1 LIKALHKLTALLG
14 FNRSILLA
22 SGPKVTS
29 MLMGPIGSIII
40 IFTLSKGEQAMYYVF
55 MSLAGLRSFFE
66 LGATAC
72 IGQLTPH
79 HMDDST
85 GKPADAMISVAM
97 RWMKLVALAFG
108 LVTGIGG
115 GLYLAWCGHQDL
127 WTQAAWL
134 ATLIPTAFA
143 GIQEGRFQLIYG
155 AGQVNVVSRL
165 RWLSLFVQYGVQWS
179 LLLCGA
185 SLLSFAAS
193 ASAVLIFQYFMLRG
207 SSSWI
212 QSGSQVARSEA
223 SYRQIQKEMVSL
235 VKRSSIVYAAGFF
248 VFQIQQPIL
257 YKLQGQDA
265 SARFGFT
272 SMILNSLIGISAI
285 WGMTMFPKIAR
296 DVATGQPGEGFR
308 KFKTTCMRSATIA
321 FGCFLSGMILIQI
334 LHFIPRFSDRLM
346 PVIVAIPLGFAILL
360 QTLGNS
366 ISYWPRAFKVEPY
379 APTAILQ
386 MIITPL
392 ATWFFLRWLGDSGI
406 SWAYLTSWTLGA
418 LSMYLITKAFFPNQR
433 RFIELTANKVPAAI

>member
-1 LIKALHKLTALLG
+1 MIKAFQKLSALLG
-14 FNRSILLA
+14 VNRSILLA

-29 MLMGPIGSIII
+29 MLMGPVGSIII

-66 LGATAC
+66 LGAIAC

-79 HMDDST
+79 HMDEAS
-85 GKPADAMISVAM
+85 GKPADAMISVAL

-108 LVTGIGG
+108 VVTGLGG
-115 GLYLAWCGHQDL
+115 GLYLAWCGHTDL
-127 WTQAAWL
+127 WTQTAWL

-143 GIQEGRFQLIYG
+143 GIQEGRFQLLYG
-155 AGQVNVVSRL
+155 AGQVDIVSRL
-165 RWLSLFVQYGVQWS
+165 RWLSLFVQYGIQWS

-193 ASAVLIFQYFMLRG
+193 ATGVLLFQYFMLRD

-212 QSGSQVARSEA
+212 HRGALVSRSA
-223 SYRQIQKEMVSL
+223 AAYKQIQKEMVGL

-272 SMILNSLIGISAI
+272 LMILNSLIGFSAI

-296 DVATGQPGEGFR
+296 DVATGQPEEGFR
-308 KFKTTCMRSATIA
+308 KFKTTCIRSALIA
-321 FGCFLSGMILIQI
+321 SCCFVSGVILIQV
-334 LHFIPRFSDRLM
+334 LHYVPRFSDRLM
-346 PVIVAIPLGFAILL
+346 PVVMVVPLGFAILL

-379 APTAILQ
+379 APTAVLQ

-392 ATWFFLRWLGDSGI
+392 ATWFFLDWLGDSGI

-418 LSMYLITKAFFPNQR
+418 FSMYLITRSFFPTKR
-433 RFIELTANKVPAAI
+433 RFIELTANKVPATS

>member
-1 LIKALHKLTALLG
+1 
-14 FNRSILLA
+14 
-22 SGPKVTS
+22 
-29 MLMGPIGSIII
+29 MGPIGSIII

-55 MSLAGLRSFFE
+55 MSLTGLRSFFE

-79 HMDDST
+79 HMDEAT
-85 GKPADAMISVAM
+85 GKPADAMISVAL

-108 LVTGIGG
+108 VVTGLGG
-115 GLYLAWCGHQDL
+115 GLYLAWCGHTDL
-127 WTQAAWL
+127 WTQAAWI
-134 ATLIPTAFA
+134 ATLLPTAFA
-143 GIQEGRFQLIYG
+143 GIQEGRFQLLYG
-155 AGQVNVVSRL
+155 AGQVDIVSRL
-165 RWLSLFVQYGVQWS
+165 RWISLFVQYGIQWS

-193 ASAVLIFQYFMLRG
+193 ATGVLVFQYIMLRD

-212 QSGSQVARSEA
+212 HRGSLVSRSA
-223 SYRQIQKEMVSL
+223 TAYKQIQKEMVSL

-272 SMILNSLIGISAI
+272 LMILNSLIGFSAI

-296 DVATGQPGEGFR
+296 DVATGQPEEGFR
-308 KFKTTCMRSATIA
+308 KFKITCMRSALIA
-321 FGCFLSGMILIQI
+321 LCCFISGIFLIQM
-334 LHFIPRFSDRLM
+334 LHFVPRFSDRLM
-346 PVIVAIPLGFAILL
+346 PIVMVVPLGVAILL

-366 ISYWPRAFKVEPY
+366 LTYWPRAFKVEPY

-386 MIITPL
+386 MLITPL
-392 ATWFFLRWLGDSGI
+392 ATWFFLDWLGDRGI

-418 LSMYLITKAFFPNQR
+418 LSMFLITRLYFPAKR
-433 RFIELTANKVPAAI
+433 RFVELTANKIPATP